1 VEGDGGTQVL
11 QNFGKK
17 NSIISSFSNIEMIFK
32 LFKEEDDN
40 DNDSFNEDLESM
52 MLLTIYESIAND
64 VDFAKVATS
73 ISRDKLLVEQDE
85 IKNKLL
91 A

>member
-1 VEGDGGTQVL
+1 
-11 QNFGKK
+11 
-17 NSIISSFSNIEMIFK
+17 M
-32 LFKEEDDN
+32 
-40 DNDSFNEDLESM
+40 
-52 MLLTIYESIAND
+52 LTIYESIAND

>member
-1 VEGDGGTQVL
+1 
-11 QNFGKK
+11 
-17 NSIISSFSNIEMIFK
+17 
-32 LFKEEDDN
+32 
-40 DNDSFNEDLESM
+40 M
-52 MLLTIYESIAND
+52 MLLTIYESTASD